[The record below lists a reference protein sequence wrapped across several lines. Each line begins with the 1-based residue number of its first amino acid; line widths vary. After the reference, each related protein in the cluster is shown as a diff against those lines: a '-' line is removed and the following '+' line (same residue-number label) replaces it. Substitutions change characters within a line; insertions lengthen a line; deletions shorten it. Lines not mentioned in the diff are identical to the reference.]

1 MNSVEYLR
9 RSATYHMDKEFDRIA
24 DELEELNKRN
34 RQMYLDMRASNM
46 FDMTDEQWF
55 DKYGYFNINP

>member
-1 MNSVEYLR
+1 MNSIEYLR
-9 RSATYHMDKEFDRIA
+9 RSARYHMDKEFDRIA
-24 DELEELNKRN
+24 EEMENLIKTN

-46 FDMTDEQWF
+46 FVMTEEQWF